1 MKYSQ
6 NRVNR
11 SHKTN
16 KLSYISFNC
25 YDTYCMG
32 RASAEIKY
40 KIINNNE
47 ILYLENFIIK
57 NHILY
62 HMISIYL

>member
-1 MKYSQ
+1 MMKYSK

-11 SHKTN
+11 SHKSN
-16 KLSYISFNC
+16 KLSYISFNY

-40 KIINNNE
+40 KTINNKE
-47 ILYLENFIIK
+47 ILYL
-57 NHILY
+57 
-62 HMISIYL
+62 